1 MPAYAQR
8 SRAALLAMS
17 TPLVAAARELFTT
30 ATVLDAAAAAE
41 EAAIALNLEV
51 SGRLVVSAR
60 LSAEVAAVIEAEA
73 SLDRRVGGLHRA
85 LEGLIALGLGA
96 AEDLKEQ
103 LFPAGLAAVTGPSG
117 RAQVPLYS
125 RLADSLT
132 EAHDAP
138 GAERLQPML
147 DELRDDLRAW
157 CAATLAKDSTHRVGS
172 TRAAGASAAT
182 DALRAALTRLD
193 RLVELEAGGASGD
206 AYQRWAM
213 VARGI
218 A

>member
-17 TPLVAAARELFTT
+17 TPLVAAARELFT
-30 ATVLDAAAAAE
+30 APAVREAADAAE
-41 EAAIALNLEV
+41 EAAIALHLEV
-51 SGRLVVSAR
+51 GDRLAVSAR
-60 LSAEVAAVIEAEA
+60 LSSEAAAVIEAEA
-73 SLDRRVGGLHRA
+73 SLDRRIGGLRRA
-85 LEGLIALGLGA
+85 LEGLIELGLGA
-96 AEDLKEQ
+96 AEDLDER
-103 LFPAGLAAVTGPSG
+103 LFPEGLPAVTGPSG
-117 RAQVPLYS
+117 RVQVPAYT
-125 RLADSLT
+125 RLADALAD
-132 EAHDAP
+132 AHDAP

-157 CAATLAKDSTHRVGS
+157 CAATLAKDTTHRAGS

-182 DALRAALTRLD
+182 TALRAALTRLD
-193 RLVELEAGGASGD
+193 RLVELEAGGTGGD

-218 A
+218 G